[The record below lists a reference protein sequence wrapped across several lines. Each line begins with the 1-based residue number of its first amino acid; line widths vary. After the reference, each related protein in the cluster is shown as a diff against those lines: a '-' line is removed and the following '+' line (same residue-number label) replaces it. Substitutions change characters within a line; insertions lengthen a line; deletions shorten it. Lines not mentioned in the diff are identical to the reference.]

1 MSVSQFP
8 VRAKEESESSYQY
21 GDLLIHYLEKEGVEY
36 VFGIPGGALEPIYNA
51 LARSEAR
58 GGIQPILTKHEQ
70 GAAFMADGYARVSGG
85 LGVCCATTGPGAS
98 NLFAGITTSY
108 ADSIPVLALT
118 AQIPIRNFGKNAFQ
132 DSSHEGVDMVEVFK
146 KSTRYSG
153 LVVNARVA
161 DDMFRKAIRV
171 AMSGKRGPVHI
182 SLPSD
187 VMAEKVDEHTL
198 SHAMSSCYVKPN
210 YFDRSAV
217 KTAARLLS
225 AACKPAMLIG
235 SGAIWSGASG
245 AIKELAEQLTI
256 PTATTPKAKGTFP
269 ENHDLALG
277 CFGFGGSPRADA
289 YLLHEHVDLLIAV
302 GTSFN
307 EWATHGWSERLGQG
321 RTIIQIDIDPYQF
334 GRHYE
339 SVLALTGDASAVLN
353 EMLHEL
359 RRTHRV
365 TAIERDIRCKRFAEF
380 ATKHRLSI
388 PFGKGNNVACNGL
401 IKPQQL
407 MLDIR
412 NAVPEESIFFIDIGN
427 NLAWALHYL
436 PVIRPGTFFTAL
448 GFSCMGYGVAAA
460 IGGKLAAKQQQPVIA
475 IVGDGGF
482 LMNGMELATAV
493 NYNIAVIWIVLNDSG
508 FGMVRHGQRMS
519 DKAMETS
526 HSFEQVNFSALAESL
541 GAVGVRIERVG
552 ELDRALMQR
561 LIAMGRPVVIDV
573 VIDQNEVP
581 PIGSRLSALKEVYSE
596 I

>member
-1 MSVSQFP
+1 MSISQFP
-8 VRAKEESESSYQY
+8 ARAKEERECSYQY
-21 GDLLIHYLEKEGVEY
+21 GDLLIHYLEKEGVKY
-36 VFGIPGGALEPIYNA
+36 VFGIPGGALEPVYNA

-58 GGIQPILTKHEQ
+58 GGIVPILTKHEQ
-70 GAAFMADGYARVSGG
+70 GAAFMADGYSRVSGG

-161 DDMFRKAIRV
+161 DDMFRKAIRM

-187 VMAEKVDEHTL
+187 VMAEPVDELTL
-198 SHAMSSCYVKPN
+198 SHSMTSCYVQPN
-210 YFDRSAV
+210 YFDRQAV
-217 KTAARLLS
+217 KEAVKLLARS
-225 AACKPAMLIG
+225 RKPAMLIG
-235 SGAIWSGASG
+235 SGAIWSGA
-245 AIKELAEQLTI
+245 AALLKELAELLNI

-269 ENHDLALG
+269 ENHELALG
-277 CFGFGGSPRADA
+277 CFGFGGSPRADL
-289 YLLHEHVDLLIAV
+289 YLLDHGVDLLLAV

-307 EWATHGWSERLGQG
+307 EWATHGWSDRLGQG

-365 TAIERDIRCKRFAEF
+365 TEIECNIRRKRFAEF
-380 ATKHRLSI
+380 TSKYPLSI
-388 PFGKGNNVACNGL
+388 PFGKRPESGSNGM

-412 NAVPEESIFFIDIGN
+412 NAVPDDSIFFVDIGN

-436 PVIRPGTFFTAL
+436 PIIKPGTFFAAL

-460 IGGKLAAKQQQPVIA
+460 IGGKLAAEQRPVVA

-482 LMNGMELATAV
+482 LKNGMELATAV

-519 DKAMETS
+519 SQAMETS
-526 HSFEQVNFSALAESL
+526 HSFIEVDFSALAESL
-541 GAVGVRIERVG
+541 GAVGVRIDKPGQLNR
-552 ELDRALMQR
+552 ELIQE
-561 LIAMGRPVVIDV
+561 LIAMDRPVVVDV
-573 VIDQNEVP
+573 VIDQDQVP

>member
-1 MSVSQFP
+1 MSAGVVNIKPKGS
-8 VRAKEESESSYQY
+8 VEEDYQY
-21 GDLLIHYLEKEGVEY
+21 GDLLIHYLEKEGVKY
-36 VFGIPGGALEPIYNA
+36 VFGIPGGALEPVYNA
-51 LARSEAR
+51 LAKSESR
-58 GGIQPILTKHEQ
+58 GGIQPILTTHEQ

-98 NLFAGITTSY
+98 NLFSGVTTSY

-153 LVVNARVA
+153 LVLNARVA
-161 DDMFRKAIRV
+161 DDMFRKAIRI

-182 SLPSD
+182 SLPPD
-187 VMAEKVDEHTL
+187 VMAERVDELTL
-198 SHAMSSCYVKPN
+198 SHSMTNCYVAPR
-210 YFDRSAV
+210 YFDRDAV
-217 KTAARLLS
+217 KQAVKLLS
-225 AACKPAMLIG
+225 RASKPAMLIG
-235 SGAIWSGASG
+235 TGAVWSGA
-245 AIKELAEQLTI
+245 AEKLKEIAELLTI

-269 ENHDLALG
+269 EDHDLALG

-289 YLLHEHVDLLIAV
+289 YLLDRDVDLLLAV

-307 EWATHGWSERLGQG
+307 EWATHGWSDRLGQG

-339 SVLALTGDASAVLN
+339 SVVALTGDVSAVLH
-353 EMLHEL
+353 EMMYEF
-359 RRTHRV
+359 RRVHRV
-365 TAIERDIRCKRFAEF
+365 TEIERNIRSKRFARFRREF
-380 ATKHRLSI
+380 PLSI
-388 PFGKGNNVACNGL
+388 PFAKAADEQAM

-407 MLDIR
+407 MADIR
-412 NAVPEESIFFIDIGN
+412 KSVPDESIFFIDIGN

-436 PVIRPGTFFTAL
+436 PAIRPGTFFAAL
-448 GFSCMGYGVAAA
+448 GFSCMGYGVAGS
-460 IGGKLAAKQQQPVIA
+460 IGGKLAAQDRPVIA

-482 LMNGMELATAV
+482 LMSGMELTTAV

-508 FGMVRHGQRMS
+508 LGMVRHGQRLS
-519 DKAMETS
+519 AQAMETS
-526 HSFEQVNFSALAESL
+526 HSFIPVDFSSLAESL
-541 GAVGVRIERVG
+541 GAVGVRIEKQG
-552 ELDRALMQR
+552 ELNRALMQE
-561 LIAMGRPVVIDV
+561 LIAMKRPVVIDV
-573 VIDQNEVP
+573 VIDPDEVP

>member
-1 MSVSQFP
+1 MIAELLTFQ
-8 VRAKEESESSYQY
+8 AKTDNEPSYQY

-36 VFGIPGGALEPIYNA
+36 VFGIPGGALEPVYNA

-58 GGIQPILTKHEQ
+58 EGIQSILTKHEQ
-70 GAAFMADGYARVSGG
+70 GAAFMADGYSRVSGR

-98 NLFAGITTSY
+98 NLFSGITTSY

-153 LVVNARVA
+153 LVLSSRVA

-187 VMAEKVDEHTL
+187 VMAELVDEQTL
-198 SHAMSSCYVKPN
+198 SHSMTSCYVQPN
-210 YFDRSAV
+210 YFDRNAV
-217 KTAARLLS
+217 KEAVKLLS
-225 AACKPAMLIG
+225 QARKPAMLIG
-235 SGAIWSGASG
+235 SGVIWSGA
-245 AIKELAEQLTI
+245 AEKIKGLAEILTI

-289 YLLHEHVDLLIAV
+289 YLLEQGVDVLLAV

-307 EWATHGWSERLGQG
+307 EWATHGWSDKLGEG

-339 SVLALTGDASAVLN
+339 SVVALTGDTGAVVN

-359 RRTHRV
+359 RRVHRV
-365 TAIERDIRCKRFAEF
+365 TDIEQDIRSKRFAGF
-380 ATKHRLSI
+380 RSKYPLSI
-388 PFGKGNNVACNGL
+388 PYSHHPNDNGL
-401 IKPQQL
+401 VKPQQL
-407 MLDIR
+407 MEDIR
-412 NAVPEESIFFIDIGN
+412 KAVPDDTIFFVDIGN

-436 PVIRPGTFFTAL
+436 PVIRPGTFFAAL
-448 GFSCMGYGVAAA
+448 GFSCMGYGVVGS
-460 IGGKLAAKQQQPVIA
+460 IGGKLAAKDRPVIA

-508 FGMVRHGQRMS
+508 LGMVRHGQQMS
-519 DKAMETS
+519 ENAMETS
-526 HSFEQVNFSALAESL
+526 HAFTQVNFTSLAESL
-541 GAVGVRIERVG
+541 GAVGVRIDQPG
-552 ELDRALMQR
+552 QLDQKLMKELIDLNK
-561 LIAMGRPVVIDV
+561 PVVIDV
-573 VIDQNEVP
+573 LIDPDEVP
-581 PIGSRLSALKEVYSE
+581 PIGSRLSALKDVYDE